1 MRSLLLGCFVS
12 CLPVMAMAAPQW
24 CPVSPADAA
33 TAMGQVPAS
42 LTAALDSKPSPMR
55 QVHTEGKLPGD
66 SIRERS
72 GEAEKQLPI
81 MRDAAYAW
89 RAGAGDAYLDLA
101 MRYLNAW
108 VAVYHPDYDPIDETK
123 FDAMIETYA
132 IVAPKMDA
140 RSHAAADRLF
150 RTWATGYVR
159 RMDRTKIFGS
169 GPAAKNARS
178 NWQSHRIK
186 LVTLMAVAL
195 DDDTLFADAR
205 RLFRNQVAAN
215 IHPDGTVNDFVDRDA
230 VSYVLYDLQP
240 LLQASLAAKTRG
252 EDWYSYESPTG
263 SSLAKAAA
271 WVKPYATGEKTHQEF
286 VHSIIAF
293 DAKRADAGE
302 TGFSGPFDPASA
314 GTFMWTVSAL
324 DPSYLPLAQS
334 LKDAAPS
341 FITLCGN

>member
-1 MRSLLLGCFVS
+1 MPPPTSFS
-12 CLPVMAMAAPQW
+12 
-24 CPVSPADAA
+24 
-33 TAMGQVPAS
+33 
-42 LTAALDSKPSPMR
+42 
-55 QVHTEGKLPGD
+55 
-66 SIRERS
+66 
-72 GEAEKQLPI
+72 
-81 MRDAAYAW
+81 
-89 RAGAGDAYLDLA
+89 
-101 MRYLNAW
+101 
-108 VAVYHPDYDPIDETK
+108 
-123 FDAMIETYA
+123 
-132 IVAPKMDA
+132 A
-140 RSHAAADRLF
+140 RGRP
-150 RTWATGYVR
+150 GYVR

-215 IHPDGTVNDFVDRDA
+215 IHRMARSTTFVDRDA

-252 EDWYSYESPTG
+252 EDWYHYESPTG
-263 SSLAKAAA
+263 SFRGQGGGIVSS
-271 WVKPYATGEKTHQEF
+271 PMRRCEKTHQEF

-302 TGFSGPFDPASA
+302 TGFSGPFDPATA

-334 LKDAAPS
+334 LKDVGARPSSRCAATKGLLPRCRGYDTFAVMPS
-341 FITLCGN
+341 ASDG